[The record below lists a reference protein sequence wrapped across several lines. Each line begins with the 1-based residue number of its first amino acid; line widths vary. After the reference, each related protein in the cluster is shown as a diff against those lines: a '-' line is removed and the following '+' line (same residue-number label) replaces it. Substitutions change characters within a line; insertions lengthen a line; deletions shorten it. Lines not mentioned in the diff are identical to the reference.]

1 MLTKQAKI
9 LSEKQIRTV
18 LAFIDSS
25 SRNALRDKVIFLL
38 SVCAGLWAKEIASL
52 ELSMITNAEAQLAEA
67 ISLQNKASKGQ
78 SGRVIA
84 MSKTLRTALQAYLD
98 SGERDVSGSNYLITT
113 ERSGK
118 FSANAIAVFFNRL
131 YKALGYEGCSSH
143 SGRRTFIT
151 NCARKISQVGGSLR
165 DVMMLAGHRNLATTQ
180 RYVECDELV
189 QQKLIGVIYPSI

>member
-9 LSEKQIRTV
+9 LSDKQIKTV
-18 LAFIDSS
+18 LAYIGSS
-25 SRNALRDKVIFLL
+25 SRNALRDNVIFLL
-38 SVCAGLWAKEIASL
+38 SVCAGLRAKEIASL
-52 ELSMITNAEAQLAEA
+52 ELSMVTNAEAQLADA

-84 MSKTLRTALQAYLD
+84 ISKTLRAALQAYLD
-98 SGERDVSGSNYLITT
+98 SSERTASSSYLITT
-113 ERSGK
+113 ERSDK

-180 RYVECDELV
+180 RYVECDGLA
-189 QQKLIGVIYPSI
+189 QQKLIGVIYNL